1 MAKYKQ
7 KEEPAANSDFG
18 VATLYPSVPNWHATI
33 GTYISGQAE
42 IDDVDLL
49 AIEMETKWGVDRL
62 RLLVP
67 VDLRS
72 KFDRQR
78 YLLNR
83 ATWHGDL
90 QDVIREAKRMCA
102 AWRALDKAAT
112 AAGSPE
118 RAAEVWELAL
128 EDGRTVALV
137 RTEHDARKVRPDGRF
152 VDVYTLDE
160 IGHLIHGFPAL
171 AKIHQ
176 TFPGA
181 TVERVRTRIKDP
193 LDAIPDS
200 KAPIDDPVPF

>member
-7 KEEPAANSDFG
+7 RSAENSNFS
-18 VATLYPSVPNWHATI
+18 VATLHPSVPNWHATV
-33 GTYISGQAE
+33 GTFITGQAE

-67 VDLRS
+67 VDLRE

-112 AAGSPE
+112 AAGKPE

-137 RTEHDARKVRPDGRF
+137 RTVDDARKVRPDGRF

-171 AKIHQ
+171 AKIRE

-200 KAPIDDPVPF
+200 KAPIDDPIPF

>member
-18 VATLYPSVPNWHATI
+18 VATLWPSVPSWHATI

-67 VDLRS
+67 VELRS

-90 QDVIREAKRMCA
+90 QDVIREGKRMCA
-102 AWRALDKAAT
+102 AWRALDKAVKPWGQSHAR
-112 AAGSPE
+112 PE
-118 RAAEVWELAL
+118 P
-128 EDGRTVALV
+128 
-137 RTEHDARKVRPDGRF
+137 K
-152 VDVYTLDE
+152 
-160 IGHLIHGFPAL
+160 AL
-171 AKIHQ
+171 A
-176 TFPGA
+176 
-181 TVERVRTRIKDP
+181 
-193 LDAIPDS
+193 
-200 KAPIDDPVPF
+200 

>member
-7 KEEPAANSDFG
+7 KAADNSEFS
-18 VATLYPSVPNWHATI
+18 VPTLWPSVPAWHATV
-33 GTYISGQAE
+33 GTFISGQAE

-49 AIEMETKWGVDRL
+49 AIEMEGKWGVDRL

-67 VDLRS
+67 VELRE

-83 ATWHGDL
+83 ATWHGEL
-90 QDVIREAKRMCA
+90 ADVIREAKRMCA

-112 AAGSPE
+112 AAGKEE
-118 RAAEVWELAL
+118 RAAEVWEMAL

-137 RTEHDARKVRPDGRF
+137 RTEHDARRVRPDGRF
-152 VDVYTLDE
+152 MDVYTLDE
-160 IGHLIHGFPAL
+160 IGHLICGFPAL
-171 AKIHQ
+171 AKIRE

-181 TVERVRTRIKDP
+181 MVERVRTRIKDP

-200 KAPIDDPVPF
+200 KAPIDDPIPF

>member
-1 MAKYKQ
+1 
-7 KEEPAANSDFG
+7 
-18 VATLYPSVPNWHATI
+18 
-33 GTYISGQAE
+33 
-42 IDDVDLL
+42 
-49 AIEMETKWGVDRL
+49 
-62 RLLVP
+62 
-67 VDLRS
+67 
-72 KFDRQR
+72 
-78 YLLNR
+78 
-83 ATWHGDL
+83 
-90 QDVIREAKRMCA
+90 MCA

-112 AAGSPE
+112 AAGKEE